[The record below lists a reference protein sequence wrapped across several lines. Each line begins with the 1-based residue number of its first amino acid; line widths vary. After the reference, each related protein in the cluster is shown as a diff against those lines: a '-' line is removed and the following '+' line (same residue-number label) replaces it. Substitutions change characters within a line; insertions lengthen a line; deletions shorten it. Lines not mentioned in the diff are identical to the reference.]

1 MGTVTVNHFYKSSL
15 PKGVEKKAKKV
26 VGKILRDELR
36 GVRGEVCVT
45 FVDDREIRRLN
56 KKFRKLDRAT
66 DVLSFETGESGELGD
81 VVISVD
87 TARRNAKRFGV
98 TIGDEIR
105 RLVIH
110 GVLHLLG
117 YDHDKKKDKAVMR
130 KMEEKYLND

>member
-1 MGTVTVNHFYKSSL
+1 L